1 MRKHVGWLV
10 ALVMLLTVANP
21 GLALSEPAPK
31 QTESGLVAA
40 DTEQPSD
47 PSPSQLVGFDTC
59 DAFLD
64 HLKSEALARVGP
76 YGFARGRPL
85 TFFGAE
91 DAAEA
96 AAEED
101 SGRAAGGSAGGSTKL
116 TAGVDYSTTNVQEV
130 GVDEPDIVKT
140 DGTRILA
147 LAQGVLYYI
156 DVSSG
161 APALVSTYDLWPW
174 YNPLLRG
181 LGSPDIELFLSG
193 DTALLMMSGYRYEPL
208 REPGVETVIVQ
219 IDLSQPVVLRVVRSL
234 SIEGSLVSSRLVG
247 ERASLVLSSMPR
259 IESEFVYP
267 ASMSE
272 SAMARAERA
281 NRAAIR
287 ESTLAHWLPGYELR
301 VRNSRTAREGRLIK
315 CSANYAP
322 QEFSGFGLLSV
333 LNLDLAENIGVGEVA
348 TVMAG
353 GDTVYASADRLYV
366 ANRRWIDRNNFDA
379 ADAKGITTRIHRF
392 AIGGSDGPV
401 YEASG
406 SVDGFLLNQF
416 AMSEHNGYLRVA
428 STDAPVWGWWR
439 SEASESRVDVLE
451 RDGGELRAVGSVA
464 GLGKGERI
472 FAVRFIGEVGYV
484 VTFRQTDPLYTID
497 LSDPSDPKVAGEL
510 KILGYSAYLHPIGE
524 GLLLGVGR
532 DADEVGRVKGTQVS
546 IFDVSDLAKP
556 VRTHQFTLPESSRT
570 EVEFNH
576 RAFLYWAPTGTAVLP
591 VGWWGDRDESGRRG
605 IYQGAIVLG
614 VGPDGIEELG
624 TIEHEPPKGAPEFD
638 RGSYYWRYVP
648 IRRSLVIGQ
657 TIFTLSDAGLAGTD
671 LTSVSETSW
680 TRFPYESS
688 TYRY

>member
-10 ALVMLLTVANP
+10 ALVMLLTAANP
-21 GLALSEPAPK
+21 GLALAEPASE

-40 DTEQPSD
+40 DTEQPPD

-76 YGFARGRPL
+76 YGFDRGRPGIFL
-85 TFFGAE
+85 RFQAE
-91 DAAEA
+91 AAAEA
-96 AAEED
+96 AAEAD
-101 SGRAAGGSAGGSTKL
+101 SGRAPGGSTDP

-140 DGTRILA
+140 DGKRILA

-174 YNPLLRG
+174 YNRLRRG
-181 LGSPDIELFLSG
+181 WGSPEIEMFLSG
-193 DTALLMMSGYRYEPL
+193 DTALLMMSGYRYEPR
-208 REPGVETVIVQ
+208 REPAVETVIVQ

-259 IESEFVYP
+259 MESEFVYP
-267 ASMSE
+267 ASMSK

-281 NRAAIR
+281 NRAAIK
-287 ESTLAHWLPGYELR
+287 ESTLEHWLPGYELR
-301 VRNSRTAREGRLIK
+301 VRNSRAAREGRLIN
-315 CSANYAP
+315 CSATYAP

-416 AMSEHNGYLRVA
+416 AMSEHDGYLRVA

-439 SEASESRVDVLE
+439 SESSESRVDVLE
-451 RDGGELRAVGSVA
+451 RDGGELRVVGSA
-464 GLGKGERI
+464 GGLGKGERI

-532 DADEVGRVKGTQVS
+532 DADEVGRVAGTQVS

-556 VRTHQFTLPESSRT
+556 VRTHQFTLPKSSRT

-576 RAFLYWAPTGTAVLP
+576 RAFLYWHPTGTAVLP
-591 VGWWGDRDESGRRG
+591 VGWWGGRDESGRRG

-624 TIEHEPPKGAPEFD
+624 TIEHEPPEGAAEFD

-680 TRFPYESS
+680 TGFPYESY